1 MTEFHHQKVI
11 DRLQLG
17 RILLDLANVCLHKS
31 TDSKFYPSSESDKT
45 CWRRFVKIWFKVP
58 PLSLHAK
65 LWLTK
70 LLSASQRIRPS
81 QLLALTQANS
91 IPSRCVNQCL
101 LDCIQ
106 DGTMTLNLKNP
117 CLDRTKH
124 TLSKIWSFHDFNK
137 LVRNVRLKARLQLV
151 DKKRLIALVLMEF
164 LSILTLSLKPWLLF
178 PLLSMS
184 TSSPVID

>member
-1 MTEFHHQKVI
+1 MWYNNKDFVPTLESMQKLTEFHHQKDI

-17 RILLDLANVCLHKS
+17 RTLLDLANVCLHKS
-31 TDSKFYPSSESDKT
+31 TVLKFYPSTESDKT
-45 CWRRFVKIWFKVP
+45 CWRKFVKIWFKVP

-70 LLSASQRIRPS
+70 LLSANQRIRAS

-124 TLSKIWSFHDFNK
+124 ALLKIWSFHDFDK
-137 LVRNVRLKARLQLV
+137 LVRNVRLKGRLQLL

-164 LSILTLSLKPWLLF
+164 LTIVTPSVKQ
-178 PLLSMS
+178 
-184 TSSPVID
+184 